1 MRCWGGVVGRWGD
14 KGAERI
20 DRANKEKG
28 KTREKGREEL
38 KNGGVASVRRH
49 GLH

>member
-1 MRCWGGVVGRWGD
+1 MWSVTRDGGD
-14 KGAERI
+14 KGVERI

-28 KTREKGREEL
+28 KMREKGREEL
-38 KNGGVASVRRH
+38 KNGGVASVLRH